1 MLDFMITHWI
11 QDLLPYIIWQIDRIK
26 IVAKIVAKI
35 QFQHHTRG
43 NPSPTAALS

>member
-1 MLDFMITHWI
+1 MITHWI

-26 IVAKIVAKI
+26 IVAKI

-43 NPSPTAALS
+43 NPSPALALS